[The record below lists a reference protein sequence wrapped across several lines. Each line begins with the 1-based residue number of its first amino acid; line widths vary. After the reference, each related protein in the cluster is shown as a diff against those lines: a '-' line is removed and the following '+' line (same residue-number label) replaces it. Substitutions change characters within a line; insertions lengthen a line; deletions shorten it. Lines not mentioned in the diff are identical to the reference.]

1 MYPFDTEVE
10 SILLLLI
17 SRYVLKYPVLQIE
30 IERQPE
36 IKKRG
41 YSLHKSTHHGFIVS
55 NGRNFRL
62 HQLALLFWPIGT
74 RDIGDTISFCTT
86 TYIVVLQAGCSTT
99 ACALTAAD
107 SVQLEAVTV
116 ARVYNIYRV
125 NLGSMQ
131 SIDRCHGLLAF

>member
-62 HQLALLFWPIGT
+62 H
-74 RDIGDTISFCTT
+74 
-86 TYIVVLQAGCSTT
+86 
-99 ACALTAAD
+99 
-107 SVQLEAVTV
+107 
-116 ARVYNIYRV
+116 
-125 NLGSMQ
+125 
-131 SIDRCHGLLAF
+131 